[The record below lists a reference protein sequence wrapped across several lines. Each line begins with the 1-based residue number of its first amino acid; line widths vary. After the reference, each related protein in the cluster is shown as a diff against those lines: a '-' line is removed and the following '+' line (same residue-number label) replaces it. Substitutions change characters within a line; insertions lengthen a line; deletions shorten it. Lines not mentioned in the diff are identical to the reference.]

1 MRIGLTGG
9 IGSGKSTVASL
20 LAERGATVVSADA
33 IARELVQPGSPVLT
47 ALAERFGPDIIHASG
62 ELDRQ
67 TLADRAFASAD
78 GTVAL
83 DAIMHPLI
91 RDEAERALT
100 QATGIVV
107 YDMPLLAETDQQEL
121 VDIVVVVDVPE
132 SVQVERASL
141 RGLSRD
147 DVERR
152 MKRQSTRADRLAI
165 ADFVL
170 DNSGTL
176 DDLARQVDLL
186 WLNVTEKGGAT

>member
-33 IARELVQPGSPVLT
+33 IARELVQPGSPVLN
-47 ALAERFGPDIIHASG
+47 ALAGQFGPDIILASG

-67 TLADRAFASAD
+67 KLADRAFMSEED
-78 GTVAL
+78 TLAL

-91 RDEAERALT
+91 RDEVERALS
-100 QATGIVV
+100 QSSGIVV
-107 YDMPLLAETDQQEL
+107 YDMPLLVETGQQEL

-132 SVQVERASL
+132 AIQVERASQ
-141 RGLSRD
+141 RGLSTD

-152 MKRQSTRADRLAI
+152 MKRQCTRADRLAI

-170 DNSGTL
+170 ENSGTH
-176 DDLARQVDLL
+176 DDLVRQVDQL
-186 WLNVTEKGGAT
+186 WLNVTKKGGAT

>member
-47 ALAERFGPDIIHASG
+47 ALAERFGQDIILASG

-67 TLADRAFASAD
+67 TLADRAFASAE
-78 GTVAL
+78 GTAAL

-91 RDEAERALT
+91 HDEAKRVLT

-107 YDMPLLAETDQQEL
+107 YDMPLLAETDQQDL

-186 WLNVTEKGGAT
+186 WLNVTKKGGAT